1 MLCVWVALCFFPPA
15 PEGFEQPFLAD
26 GLYVITLYE
35 AAYGFGVRDA
45 LLAAGGEHAVK
56 ELGVKKVLY
65 AAFKDTDIALGEII
79 ITCGRLSPVW
89 IGKAQAKIS
98 GLSCRRVA
106 GAFAEQFV
114 QAVAEVT
121 TGWQVGDVFV
131 GDVGEVAVQVFRQK
145 GFELKS
151 DGVVHTCVV
160 LSFMYMIVFLSIRVL
175 CPAPGRALLGSGEEC
190 SRLRGGGCPAP
201 GRKRYSGEGLLR
213 ACRASLSPSWARR
226 CTSR

>member
-1 MLCVWVALCFFPPA
+1 M
-15 PEGFEQPFLAD
+15 
-26 GLYVITLYE
+26 ITLYE

-121 TGWQVGDVFV
+121 TGWQVDDVFV

-175 CPAPGRALLGSGEEC
+175 CPAPGRALLGSGEEGV
-190 SRLRGGGCPAP
+190 RLRGGNAIQV
-201 GRKRYSGEGLLR
+201 R
-213 ACRASLSPSWARR
+213 AF
-226 CTSR
+226 

>member
-121 TGWQVGDVFV
+121 TGWQVDDVFV

-151 DGVVHTCVV
+151 DGTYVCGVKFYVYDRFSVDTCA
-160 LSFMYMIVFLSIRVL
+160 LPGSGEGFARLRGGMFS
-175 CPAPGRALLGSGEEC
+175 APGRRVSGSGEETLF
-190 SRLRGGGCPAP
+190 R
-201 GRKRYSGEGLLR
+201 
-213 ACRASLSPSWARR
+213 
-226 CTSR
+226 